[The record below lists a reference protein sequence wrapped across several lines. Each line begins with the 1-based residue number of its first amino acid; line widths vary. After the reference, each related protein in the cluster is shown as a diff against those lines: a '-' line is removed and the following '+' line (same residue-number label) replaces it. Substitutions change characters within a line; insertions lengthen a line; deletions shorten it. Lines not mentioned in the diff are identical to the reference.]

1 MTFEDCVHTRCWEA
15 AQEAMQVLI
24 VAATYFLRSVAQESH
39 SDVVNHV
46 EALRGIPL
54 QRTSIAIPWPAKHGA
69 LRNIAD
75 RLVLERLRPFS
86 PMLNPEV
93 RLVELAEVGAA
104 EQLRPAQR
112 PRIRWPGGW
121 RGGVQAGGAAL
132 TARLCF

>member
-54 QRTSIAIPWPAKHGA
+54 QRTSIAIPWPANHCA

-75 RLVLERLRPFS
+75 RVAGHHFVERLVLERLRPFS
-86 PMLNPEV
+86 PMLNPAV
-93 RLVELAEVGAA
+93 RLVELAEVG
-104 EQLRPAQR
+104 
-112 PRIRWPGGW
+112 GG
-121 RGGVQAGGAAL
+121 
-132 TARLCF
+132 